1 MELSSIRYEY
11 FSAEAG
17 YWAIKRGYWKN
28 IVPCNGSQLS
38 KYDDAFQLFQ
48 LFQFQLF
55 QLKYEEQKP
64 LLKAI

>member
-48 LFQFQLF
+48 FQLF

-64 LLKAI
+64 LLKTI